1 MSLKT
6 QDVRFSTTNSVQVGV
21 PVYELNS
28 LADPR
33 WEDFLDRHPQ
43 SSVFHTPGWL
53 EALRRTYGYEPCVVT
68 TAAPGE
74 ELRNGIVFCRV
85 KSWLTGNRAVSLPFA
100 DHCQPLVESSESL
113 QVLLDALRE
122 EQGRAKWKYV
132 ELRPAQEITGLGT
145 GASGLGTETGHGAG
159 DSRHGMGGAIFRMT
173 PGFSVPLW

>member
-1 MSLKT
+1 M
-6 QDVRFSTTNSVQVGV
+6 
-21 PVYELNS
+21 PVYELNP

-33 WEDFLDRHPQ
+33 WEEFLDRHPQ
-43 SSVFHTPGWL
+43 ASVFHTPGWL
-53 EALRRTYGYEPCVVT
+53 RGLRRTYGYEPCVVT

-74 ELRNGIVFCRV
+74 ALRNGIVFCVV
-85 KSWLTGNRAVSLPFA
+85 KSWLTGKRAVSLPFA